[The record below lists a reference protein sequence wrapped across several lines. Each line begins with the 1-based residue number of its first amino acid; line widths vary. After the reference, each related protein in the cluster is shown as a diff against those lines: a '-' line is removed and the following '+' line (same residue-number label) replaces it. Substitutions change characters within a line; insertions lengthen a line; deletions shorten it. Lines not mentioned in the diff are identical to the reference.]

1 MTLESML
8 SLALFSFASSI
19 TPGPN
24 NFMLLASGV
33 NFGFRR
39 TVPHMFGVAGG
50 FCLLLLA
57 VGAGLGGLLKAFPAL
72 ETALKVAGGAYLLYL
87 SWRIAMARSLGK
99 GGEAEALPI
108 TLPQAAAFQFVN
120 PKAWVMAI
128 TGMAIYTDAQRP
140 WISVMIIAA
149 LFTVVNLPSIAVWAG
164 FGVALRNW
172 LSDPVRLKWFNIGM
186 GTMLAATLV
195 PLLR

>member
-39 TVPHMFGVAGG
+39 TVPHMFGVAFG

-57 VGAGLGGLLKAFPAL
+57 VGAGLGGLLKAYPVV
-72 ETALKVAGGAYLLYL
+72 ETAFKAAGGAYLLFL
-87 SWRIAMARSLGK
+87 SWKIAMARSLGR
-99 GGEAEALPI
+99 GGEAASRPI
-108 TLPQAAAFQFVN
+108 TLQQAAAFQFVN

-128 TGMAIYTDAQRP
+128 TGMAIYTDAERP
-140 WISVMIIAA
+140 WISVTMIAA
-149 LFTVVNLPSIAVWAG
+149 VFTVVNLPSIAVWAG

-186 GTMLAATLV
+186 GVLLAATLA